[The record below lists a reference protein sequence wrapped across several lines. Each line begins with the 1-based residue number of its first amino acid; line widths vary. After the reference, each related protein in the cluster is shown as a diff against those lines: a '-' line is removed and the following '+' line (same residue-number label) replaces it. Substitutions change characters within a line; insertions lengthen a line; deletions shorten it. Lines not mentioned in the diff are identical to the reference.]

1 MFQLPFAWFMM
12 RDTCK
17 AVPRELEEARLAV
30 PCMLIFLL
38 LQRHDARGFMSGA
51 IRG

>member
-1 MFQLPFAWFMM
+1 VM
-12 RDTCK
+12 
-17 AVPRELEEARLAV
+17 AV

-38 LQRHDARGFMSGA
+38 LQRHYVRGFMSGA